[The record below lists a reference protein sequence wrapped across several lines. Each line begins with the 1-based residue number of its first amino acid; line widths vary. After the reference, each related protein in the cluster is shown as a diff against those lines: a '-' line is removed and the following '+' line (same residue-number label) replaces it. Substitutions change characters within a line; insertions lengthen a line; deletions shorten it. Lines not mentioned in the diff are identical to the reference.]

1 MQISRI
7 QSVFTFVFFTLLLN
21 ACSGN
26 KTANENSSAL
36 NTNQTTN
43 VKVGIVTQDNI
54 EDLGKII
61 KLTVEP
67 EEATYSEFDSTGK
80 NINANAPSPNEKRLV
95 AVLKFSDKNAAQI
108 VAQAEKYHA
117 PAPLDVEAES
127 WFPPELVAKSQETGD
142 EVLKG
147 VTYQAQDFFQSPY
160 MRGRLTRIND
170 TNYFVLEM
178 YSN

>member
-1 MQISRI
+1 M
-7 QSVFTFVFFTLLLN
+7 LN

-26 KTANENSSAL
+26 KPTNENSSAP
-36 NTNQTTN
+36 NSNQTAN

-54 EDLGKII
+54 EELGKIV
-61 KLTVEP
+61 KLPVEP
-67 EEATYSEFDSTGK
+67 EETTYSEFDAAGK
-80 NINANAPSPNEKRLV
+80 NINANTDAPNGKKIV
-95 AVLKFSDKNAAQI
+95 AVLKFSEKDAAQI
-108 VAQAEKYHA
+108 VAQAEKYGA

-147 VTYQAQDFFQSPY
+147 VSYSAQDFVQPPY
-160 MRGRLTRIND
+160 QKGRLTRIND

>member
-7 QSVFTFVFFTLLLN
+7 QSVFAFVFLIFLLN
-21 ACSGN
+21 ACAGN

-36 NTNQTTN
+36 NSNQITN

-61 KLTVEP
+61 KLSFEP
-67 EEATYSEFDSTGK
+67 EEATYSEFDSAGK
-80 NINANAPSPNEKRLV
+80 NINANTNAPNGKRLV
-95 AVLKFSDKNAAQI
+95 AVLKFSEKDAAQI
-108 VAQAEKYHA
+108 VAQAEKYTA
-117 PAPLDVEAES
+117 PAPLDVEAEN

-147 VTYQAQDFFQSPY
+147 VSYQARDFFQPPY
-160 MRGRLTRIND
+160 TKGRLTRIND